1 MRISVASFA
10 CLPTASCLPSSCGCE
25 RKRSELSNS
34 IHRIRLNELPS
45 HSDGSR
51 VACPAAK
58 IRRGSSSQ
66 FLAGS

>member
-1 MRISVASFA
+1 MGISLASFA
-10 CLPTASCLPSSCGCE
+10 CLPKALCLPSSCGCE

-45 HSDGSR
+45 HSDGLR

-58 IRRGSSSQ
+58 IRMGSSSHI
-66 FLAGS
+66 LAGS